1 MLARPRIAPVLR
13 MAQVAQV
20 AHVHDVARQG
30 FGTGTN
36 ELYDRARPSYPAAAL
51 QFIHSSMSPSQAT
64 VIEPGAGTGIFSRL
78 LLQPPTADY
87 PKFDLKALVGVEP
100 SAGMREAWDNGM
112 SRIPKDA
119 KPLTLR
125 VVDGGFDDLS
135 QTGLSKGTADAVI
148 IAQAWHWCPDHEKAL
163 TEIADYLKPGAPLI
177 LIWNLESDSAGLHKS
192 LRETYQPYDQGSP
205 QYYRMLWRSMYETT
219 AYKRLYSPKQEVHF
233 PWEMGMTEDQVVDR
247 VMSKSYMTM
256 LKGDERDEAI
266 AQIRQVIRQSDKEWI
281 DKDNGVFKYRYTT
294 DIVILRKI

>member
-13 MAQVAQV
+13 MAQVAQA

-36 ELYDRARPSYPAAAL
+36 ELYDRARPSYPASAL
-51 QFIHSSMSPSQAT
+51 QFVHNSMTPSQAT
-64 VIEPGAGTGIFSRL
+64 VIEPGAGTGIFTRL
-78 LLQPPTADY
+78 LLHPPTADY
-87 PKFDLKALVGVEP
+87 PTFDLKALVGVEP
-100 SAGMREAWDNGM
+100 SAGMRESWDNGM
-112 SRIPKDA
+112 SRILDA
-119 KPLTLR
+119 AKQLDLR
-125 VVDGGFDDLS
+125 VVD
-135 QTGLSKGTADAVI
+135 GTADAVI
-148 IAQAWHWCPDHEKAL
+148 IAQAWHWCPDHDKAL
-163 TEIADYLKPGAPLI
+163 TEIAAYLKPGAPLI
-177 LIWNLESDSAGLHKS
+177 LVWNLESDSDGFHKS
-192 LRETYQPYDQGSP
+192 LRETYQPHDRGSP

-219 AYKRLYSPKQEVHF
+219 AYKDLYSPKQELHF

-266 AQIRQVIRQSDKEWI
+266 AQIRKVIRESDKEWI
-281 DKDNGVFKYRYTT
+281 NKDNGVFKYQYTT